1 MWISGCMRALHMQ
14 TPNRFLKFLL
24 FLLFLEFL
32 QVGAPAWAQTTP
44 PPPPGWA
51 GSASAGLALT
61 SGNSDTST
69 VNVAYDLK
77 RDTGGPYLFKSAGLF
92 LYGKAEDVLTSDRL
106 SFDGRLERK
115 LTDRASLFGQA
126 QYLRDAFKS
135 IDYLIAPTVGLTYLL
150 VKNERSELGVDG
162 GVGGVWEKNPGLD
175 TDLDGALTAGQR
187 FSHKL
192 TATTELVEK
201 VAALWKMD
209 DFGDALYTFSLGLA
223 ASITEG
229 TQMKIEFLDTYK
241 AKPPLETVQ
250 KNDIATLVSFV
261 YKFE

>member
-1 MWISGCMRALHMQ
+1 MQ
-14 TPNRFLKFLL
+14 TRTFPWLPYVITLVTTIPFVTAQTAF
-24 FLLFLEFL
+24 
-32 QVGAPAWAQTTP
+32 AQTTP

-77 RDTGGPYLFKSAGLF
+77 RDTGGLYLFKSAGLF
-92 LYGKAEDVLTSDRL
+92 LYGQSEDVLTSDRL

-115 LTDRASLFGQA
+115 LTERASLFGQA

-135 IDYLIAPTVGLTYLL
+135 IDYLIAPTVGLNYLL
-150 VKNERSELGVDG
+150 VQNERSELGVDG

-175 TDLDGALTAGQR
+175 TDLDGALMAGQR

-192 TATTELVEK
+192 TTTTELVEK
-201 VAALWKMD
+201 VSALWKMD
-209 DFGDALYTFSLGLA
+209 DFGDALYTFSIGLA
-223 ASITEG
+223 TSVTEG

-261 YKFE
+261 YKFD

>member
-1 MWISGCMRALHMQ
+1 MQGLRMQ
-14 TPNRFLKFLL
+14 TRTLPLPPFVITVLTLVTAATLVTAQNAF
-24 FLLFLEFL
+24 
-32 QVGAPAWAQTTP
+32 AQTTP

-51 GSASAGLALT
+51 GSASAGFALT
-61 SGNSDTST
+61 DGNSDTSS
-69 VNVAYDLK
+69 VNVAYDVK
-77 RDTGGPYLFKSAGLF
+77 RDAGGTYVFKSAGLF
-92 LYGKAEDVLTSDRL
+92 LYGKSEDVLTSDRL

-115 LTDRASLFGQA
+115 LTDRASLFGQT
-126 QYLRDAFKS
+126 QYLRDVFKS
-135 IDYLIAPTVGLTYLL
+135 IDYLVAPTVGLNYLL

-192 TATTELVEK
+192 TTTTELIEK

-209 DFGDALYTFSLGLA
+209 DFGDALYTFSIGFA
-223 ASITEG
+223 ASITGG
-229 TQMKIEFLDTYK
+229 TQLKVEFLDTYK